1 MHTHRAPATY
11 IRMSARVRSRGN
23 IGTTAPS
30 WAPSELASEDTPQRC
45 LTSLRF
51 NSTSSEMRSR
61 EDWSSRNLVASSEF
75 ENGSSAEALKRERL
89 APDEGGNQTQSDAIS
104 AEALKRERLAPD
116 EGGNQTQSDAI
127 SAEASTRERLAPDEG
142 GNQTQ
147 SERLASPKRDAAVGR
162 QSACTHYALRKQSAC
177 NPQAPPKRDAA
188 VGSTRRPCSL
198 HLSSHE
204 SNERVHA

>member
-23 IGTTAPS
+23 IGTTAPY
-30 WAPSELASEDTPQRC
+30 WAPSELASDDTPQRC

-51 NSTSSEMRSR
+51 NSTSSEMRSS

-75 ENGSSAEALKRERL
+75 ENGS
-89 APDEGGNQTQSDAIS
+89 S

-147 SERLASPKRDAAVGR
+147 SERLAPPKRDAAVGK
-162 QSACTHYALRKQSAC
+162 QSACTQKAIRKQSAC

-204 SNERVHA
+204 SNERVHAWGEVEKGWGGWGRSWVIVGDLG

>member
-75 ENGSSAEALKRERL
+75 ENGS
-89 APDEGGNQTQSDAIS
+89 S

-204 SNERVHA
+204 SNERVHAWGEVEKGWGGDGGDHG

>member
-104 AEALKRERLAPD
+104 AEA
-116 EGGNQTQSDAI
+116 
-127 SAEASTRERLAPDEG
+127 STRERLAPDEG
-142 GNQTQ
+142 GNQTR
-147 SERLASPKRDAAVGR
+147 ERLASPKRDAAVGK
-162 QSACTHYALRKQSAC
+162 QSACTHHALRKQSAC

-204 SNERVHA
+204 SNERVHAWGEVEKGWGGEGGDHG

>member
-1 MHTHRAPATY
+1 
-11 IRMSARVRSRGN
+11 
-23 IGTTAPS
+23 
-30 WAPSELASEDTPQRC
+30 
-45 LTSLRF
+45 
-51 NSTSSEMRSR
+51 MRSR

-75 ENGSSAEALKRERL
+75 ENGS
-89 APDEGGNQTQSDAIS
+89 S

-147 SERLASPKRDAAVGR
+147 SERLASPKRDAAVGK
-162 QSACTHYALRKQSAC
+162 QSACTHHALRKQSAC

-204 SNERVHA
+204 SNERVHAWGEVEKGWGGMGAIMGDRGRSGVIWGDLG

>member
-51 NSTSSEMRSR
+51 NSTSSEMRSS

-104 AEALKRERLAPD
+104 AEASTRERLAPD
-116 EGGNQTQSDAI
+116 EGGNQTQSDA
-127 SAEASTRERLAPDEG
+127 R
-142 GNQTQ
+142 
-147 SERLASPKRDAAVGR
+147 AVGTSEAR
-162 QSACTHYALRKQSAC
+162 RGRWEAISMHSESNQKAISMQSAGTSEARRGRWEY
-177 NPQAPPKRDAA
+177 PP
-188 VGSTRRPCSL
+188 SL
-198 HLSSHE
+198 LPPLVLP
-204 SNERVHA
+204 RVE

>member
-1 MHTHRAPATY
+1 MHVHRAPATY

-104 AEALKRERLAPD
+104 AEA
-116 EGGNQTQSDAI
+116 
-127 SAEASTRERLAPDEG
+127 STRERLAPDEG
-142 GNQTQ
+142 GNQTR
-147 SERLASPKRDAAVGR
+147 ERLAPPKRDAAVGK
-162 QSACTHYALRKQSAC
+162 QSACTQKAIRKQSAC

>member
-104 AEALKRERLAPD
+104 AEASTRERLAPD
-116 EGGNQTQSDAI
+116 EGGNQTQSDA
-127 SAEASTRERLAPDEG
+127 R
-142 GNQTQ
+142 
-147 SERLASPKRDAAVGR
+147 AVGTSEAR
-162 QSACTHYALRKQSAC
+162 RGRWEAISMHSLCNQKAISMQSAGTSEARRGRWEY
-177 NPQAPPKRDAA
+177 PP
-188 VGSTRRPCSL
+188 SL
-198 HLSSHE
+198 LPPLVLP
-204 SNERVHA
+204 RVE

>member
-30 WAPSELASEDTPQRC
+30 WAPSELAPEDTPAPSWAPEDTPQRC

-51 NSTSSEMRSR
+51 NSTSSEMRSS

-89 APDEGGNQTQSDAIS
+89 APDEGGNQTQS
-104 AEALKRERLAPD
+104 ERLAP
-116 EGGNQTQSDAI
+116 
-127 SAEASTRERLAPDEG
+127 
-142 GNQTQ
+142 
-147 SERLASPKRDAAVGR
+147 PKRDAAVGK
-162 QSACTHYALRKQSAC
+162 QSACTQKAIRKQSAC

>member
-104 AEALKRERLAPD
+104 AEASTRERLAPD
-116 EGGNQTQSDAI
+116 EGGNQTQSDA
-127 SAEASTRERLAPDEG
+127 R
-142 GNQTQ
+142 
-147 SERLASPKRDAAVGR
+147 AVGTSEAR
-162 QSACTHYALRKQSAC
+162 RGRWEAISMHSSCTHHALRKQSAC

-204 SNERVHA
+204 SNERVHAWGEVEKGWGGDGGDHG

>member
-30 WAPSELASEDTPQRC
+30 WAPSELAPEDTPAPSWAPEDTPQRC

-89 APDEGGNQTQSDAIS
+89 APDEGGNQTQSDARAVGTS
-104 AEALKRERLAPD
+104 EARRGRWE
-116 EGGNQTQSDAI
+116 AI
-127 SAEASTRERLAPDEG
+127 SMHSSC
-142 GNQTQ
+142 NQKAI
-147 SERLASPKRDAAVGR
+147 SM
-162 QSACTHYALRKQSAC
+162 QSAGTSEARRSRWEY
-177 NPQAPPKRDAA
+177 PP
-188 VGSTRRPCSL
+188 SL
-198 HLSSHE
+198 LPPLVLPRIE
-204 SNERVHA
+204 